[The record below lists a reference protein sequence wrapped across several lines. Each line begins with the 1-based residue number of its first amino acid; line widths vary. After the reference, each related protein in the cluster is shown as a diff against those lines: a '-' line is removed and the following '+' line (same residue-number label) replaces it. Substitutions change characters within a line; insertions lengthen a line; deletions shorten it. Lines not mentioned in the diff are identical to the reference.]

1 MSEYADLILLSNCIF
16 TATEESP
23 ISGYIAIKNERI
35 LSVGEGPVPAEIINT
50 DTKYLDY
57 GNQTITPGFSD
68 VHCFFTGYSVGFVG
82 IDLSGASSPE
92 EILNAVKDYAQKIA
106 SDKPVFGH
114 GWNAETIHP
123 DGTTLLDKA
132 FPDRPVLL
140 FADGCETCW
149 MNQTAMKCYQFT
161 PDTCYPESYVRFLPD
176 LLGDRDFIIPEFKR
190 YIKMMNSKGITS
202 VKEMGFDQFYGF
214 IDILTELEAENAL
227 TVRVNFMSQPVAEP
241 MNLEY
246 GKAMRE
252 KFKGEFVRFSGYNQM
267 TDGSISELC
276 GDLKEPYRYTDTT
289 CAQNINWE
297 LLGNDAR
304 KADAEDFRFSLHAQ
318 GDAAISKVL
327 DIYETC
333 KKDETGKLINRHS
346 ITDLE
351 FSDPDDLEHMGKL
364 GVIAEIY
371 PQIQSIANKKDKL
384 AMIEEKIGMER
395 GQYYWNRRKM
405 ADSGVLLSCGT
416 DLPLLIDNIPES
428 IYHAVGGYF
437 PEGGESFNKQNMLT
451 IPELLT
457 AWSAGGAYNLYQEDE
472 LGTLEEGKKADI
484 VVFDGN
490 LFKTPLE
497 DIRSRKV
504 NVTFVNGQIVYQ
516 HESYPINLK

>member
-1 MSEYADLILLSNCIF
+1 MSEYADLILLSSCIF
-16 TATEESP
+16 TATEETP
-23 ISGYIAIKNERI
+23 ISGYIAVKNDRI
-35 LSVGEGPVPAEIINT
+35 LSVGKGSVPSELVNAN
-50 DTKYLDY
+50 TKYLDY

-82 IDLSGASSPE
+82 IDLSAASSQE
-92 EILNAVKDYAQKIA
+92 EILNVIKEYARELP
-106 SDKPVFGH
+106 SEKPVLGH
-114 GWNAETIHP
+114 GWNPEIIHP
-123 DGTTLLDKA
+123 QSTALLDES

-149 MNQTAMKCYQFT
+149 MNRIAMDRYQFT
-161 PDTCYPESYVRFLPD
+161 PETCYPESYVRFLPD
-176 LLGDRDFIIPEFKR
+176 LLGDKEFILPEFKR
-190 YIKMMNSKGITS
+190 YIKMMNSKGVTS
-202 VKEMGFDQFYGF
+202 IKEMGFDNFYGF
-214 IDILTELEAENAL
+214 TDILAELEAENAL
-227 TVRVNFMSQPVAEP
+227 TVRVNFMSQPVAAP
-241 MNLEY
+241 LNLTY
-246 GKAMRE
+246 GKEMRE

-276 GDLKEPYRYTDTT
+276 GDLKTPYSCADTT
-289 CAQNINWE
+289 CAQDINWE

-333 KKDETGKLINRHS
+333 KRDENGKLVNRHS

-351 FSDPDDLEHMGKL
+351 FSDPDDLERMGKL

-371 PQIQSIANKKDKL
+371 PQIQSIANRENKL

-405 ADSGVLLSCGT
+405 ADSNVLLSCGT
-416 DLPLLIDNIPES
+416 DLPLLIDDIPES

-437 PEGGESFNKQNMLT
+437 PEGGEPFNKQNMLT
-451 IPELLT
+451 LPELLT
-457 AWSAGGAYNLYQEDE
+457 AWSAGGAYNLYQEEE
-472 LGTLEEGKKADI
+472 LGTLEKGKKADI

-490 LFKTPLE
+490 LFETAMDE
-497 DIRSRKV
+497 IRSRKV
-504 NVTFVNGQIVYQ
+504 NTTFVNGQIVYHQ
-516 HESYPINLK
+516 E

>member
-1 MSEYADLILLSNCIF
+1 MCEYADCILLSNCIF
-16 TATEESP
+16 TATEKTP
-23 ISGYIAIKNERI
+23 ISGYIAIKNDRI
-35 LSVGEGPVPAEIINT
+35 LSVGKGPVLSEIVGAN
-50 DTKYLDY
+50 TKYLDY

-68 VHCFFTGYSVGFVG
+68 IHCFFTGYSVGFVG
-82 IDLSGASSPE
+82 IDLSDASSQE
-92 EILNAVKDYAQKIA
+92 EILNIVKEYVQKIP

-114 GWNAETIHP
+114 GWNPETIHP
-123 DGTTLLDKA
+123 MGTTLLDES
-132 FPDRPVLL
+132 FPNRPVLL
-140 FADGCETCW
+140 FAEGCETCW
-149 MNQTAMKCYQFT
+149 MNQAAMEHYQFT
-161 PDTCYPESYVRFLPD
+161 PDTCYPESYVRLLPD

-214 IDILTELEAENAL
+214 TDILAELEAENAL

-241 MNLEY
+241 LNLAY

-252 KFKGEFVRFSGYNQM
+252 KFQGEFVRFSGYNQM

-276 GDLKEPYRYTDTT
+276 GDLKVPYLCADTT
-289 CAQNINWE
+289 CALNIDWE

-304 KADAEDFRFSLHAQ
+304 KVDAEGFRFSLHAQ

-327 DIYETC
+327 DIYESC
-333 KKDETGKLINRHS
+333 KRDEKGKLVNRHS

-351 FSDPDDLEHMGKL
+351 FSDPKDLERMGKL

-371 PQIQSIANKKDKL
+371 PQIQSIANRKDKL
-384 AMIEEKIGMER
+384 TMIEEKIGMER
-395 GQYYWNRRKM
+395 GQYYWNRHKM

-416 DLPLLIDNIPES
+416 DLPLLIDDIPES

-437 PEGGESFNKQNMLT
+437 PEGGETFNKQNMLT

-457 AWSAGGAYNLYQEDE
+457 AWSAGGAYNLYQEKE
-472 LGTLEEGKKADI
+472 LGTLENGKKADI

-490 LFKTPLE
+490 LFETAIE

-504 NVTFVNGQIVYQ
+504 DVTFVNGQIVY
-516 HESYPINLK
+516 SRN